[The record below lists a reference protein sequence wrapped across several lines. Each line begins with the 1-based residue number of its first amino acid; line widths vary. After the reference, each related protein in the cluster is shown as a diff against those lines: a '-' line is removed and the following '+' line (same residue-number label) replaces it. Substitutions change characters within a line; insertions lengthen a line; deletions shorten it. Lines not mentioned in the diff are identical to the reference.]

1 MRAIEKKQQQR
12 IVLWMEGRSQAG
24 PVASRE
30 NERAFHLHI
39 QDLRNPWGTASPIQ
53 NDAYSSIAS
62 WNEDGTY
69 FTILD
74 VERFEQ
80 DILPIYFRHR
90 NFSSFV
96 RQLNMYDFHKI
107 RNEQNKN
114 IFEHR
119 EFRRDAK

>member
-1 MRAIEKKQQQR
+1 MSPIEKKQQQDILLR
-12 IVLWMEGRSQAG
+12 MEGRSQAG
-24 PVASRE
+24 PLAPLK
-30 NERAFHLHI
+30 NEWAFHLHF
-39 QDLRNPWGTASPIQ
+39 QDLRNTRGTASPIQ
-53 NDAYSSIAS
+53 NDAYASIAS

-80 DILPIYFRHR
+80 QILPIYFRHR

>member
-1 MRAIEKKQQQR
+1 
-12 IVLWMEGRSQAG
+12 METLKDD
-24 PVASRE
+24 
-30 NERAFHLHI
+30 RAFHLHS
-39 QDLRNPWGTASPIQ
+39 QDLRNTRGNSSTIQ
-53 NDAYSSIAS
+53 NNSYTDIVV
-62 WNEDGTY
+62 WNEEGTH

-80 DILPIYFRHR
+80 EILPAYFRHR

-119 EFRRDAK
+119 